1 MDKQKEKIKFIDCPD
16 CESKIGAEILSSSS
30 FSEEESGVTLVV
42 YLLKCPICSLPI
54 CAVSEIEL
62 GGTIEE
68 PEWEEGLL
76 ERVWPYPKK
85 NFLDLPTS
93 VKQSLEE
100 AEKCFNVNA
109 NLACSVMCRRTL
121 ESLCVDLDVLG
132 KSLPDKLKELKMKGV
147 IDGRLAEW
155 GEALRQMGNIGAHAS
170 NNHIN
175 KQDARDI
182 LDFTIAICEYV
193 YTLTGK
199 YEEFRKRQQRQQ
211 FQFPP
216 KAGQIETPHV

>member
-1 MDKQKEKIKFIDCPD
+1 MDKQKEKIKFIDCPE
-16 CESKIGAEILSSSS
+16 CESKIGAEILSSSD
-30 FSEEESGVTLVV
+30 FFEEEIGVNFVV

-54 CAVSEIEL
+54 CAVSEIEIS
-62 GGTIEE
+62 GTIEE
-68 PEWEEGLL
+68 PEWEEGIL

-85 NFLDLPTS
+85 HFSDLPTS

-100 AEKCFNVNA
+100 AEKCLSVNA

-132 KSLPDKLKELKMKGV
+132 KSLPDKLKELKTKGV

-155 GEALRQMGNIGAHAS
+155 GEALRQMGNIGAHVS
-170 NNHIN
+170 NNHIS
-175 KQDARDI
+175 KQDATDI

-199 YEEFRKRQQRQQ
+199 YEEFKKRQQRQQ
-211 FQFPP
+211 TQPIS
-216 KAGQIETPHV
+216 KAGQTEKRQ

>member
-1 MDKQKEKIKFIDCPD
+1 MDKQKEKIKFIDCPT
-16 CESKIGAEILSSSS
+16 CESKVGAEVLSGIS
-30 FSEEESGVTLVV
+30 FFDEGPDVTLVV
-42 YLLKCPICSLPI
+42 YLLKCPVCSLPI
-54 CAVSEIEL
+54 CAVSEMEI
-62 GGTIEE
+62 GGVIDN

-85 NFLDLPTS
+85 NFFDLPTS

-100 AEKCFNVNA
+100 AGKCFNVNA

-121 ESLCVDLDVLG
+121 ESLCVDLAVSA
-132 KSLPDKLKELKMKGV
+132 KSLPDKLKELKTEGI

-170 NNHIN
+170 KKHIS
-175 KQDARDI
+175 KQDARDV
-182 LDFTIAICEYV
+182 LDFTIAICDYV

-199 YEEFRKRQQRQQ
+199 YDKFKERQQ
-211 FQFPP
+211 
-216 KAGQIETPHV
+216 KKQIQSMSKINPTETHQ